1 MLLLTLAESAGF
13 FDLGAFH
20 LLALA
25 LLGGVLAC
33 LVLLIG
39 RARTLEDRLERLDA
53 LDEIPKGLRTLIES
67 TKELDLRRLE
77 HLLLDL
83 RNEQKR
89 LREQLMQVV
98 ESPRVGAVESATNAA
113 EGAQRP
119 APVAAPLSERVVNRL
134 LALGFERI
142 HLITTADE
150 LEELSGGDGD
160 VVIEARRDGAICKG
174 RVKIHAGAISEV
186 DVRSNHDMFP

>member
-1 MLLLTLAESAGF
+1 MLLLIPAESAGF

-25 LLGGVLAC
+25 LMAGVLTC

-39 RARTLEDRLERLDA
+39 RARVLEDRLERLDS
-53 LDEIPKGLRTLIES
+53 LDEIPQGLRALIES

-83 RNEQKR
+83 RNEHKL
-89 LREQLMQVV
+89 LREQLLQVV
-98 ESPRVGAVESATNAA
+98 ESARHGVVENAVSSVGTT
-113 EGAQRP
+113 EGATP
-119 APVAAPLSERVVNRL
+119 AKPPLSERVVNRL
-134 LALGFERI
+134 LALGYERI
-142 HLITTADE
+142 QVITTTAE
-150 LEELSGGDGD
+150 LEELAAGDGD
-160 VVIEARRDGAICKG
+160 VLIEARRAGAICKG

-186 DVRSNHDMFP
+186 DMRSNHDMFP

>member
-1 MLLLTLAESAGF
+1 MLLLVPAESAGF
-13 FDLGAFH
+13 FDLSAFH

-25 LLGGVLAC
+25 LMGGVLAC

-39 RARTLEDRLERLDA
+39 RARTLEDRLDRLDS
-53 LDEIPKGLRTLIES
+53 LDEIPKGLRALIES

-83 RNEQKR
+83 RNEHKR
-89 LREQLMQVV
+89 LREQLMQLV
-98 ESPRVGAVESATNAA
+98 ESPRAGSV
-113 EGAQRP
+113 EGASNTSAPGERP
-119 APVAAPLSERVVNRL
+119 APAVAPLSERVMNRL

-142 HLITTADE
+142 HLITTAAE
-150 LEELSGGDGD
+150 LEELTGGDGD
-160 VVIEARRDGAICKG
+160 VLVEARRDGAICKG

-186 DVRSNHDMFP
+186 DVRSSHDMFP